1 MEHLVGLHTG
11 QHGMVGAVIRK
22 DFDDVESV
30 AETLPSP
37 VDMEPVDSIVAV
49 NQERMQGTFYA
60 VLSAAWH
67 HSGMAE
73 LIFQRVDPLVGR
85 HAVAVKHLYIVAE
98 SEITPK
104 GVLQTVGGIRIVAGE
119 RGGAA
124 VGTILRLGGH
134 PTVEEQ
140 LGHGVP
146 SVPVGIPVQGIGHQ
160 APLVGGGAKVG
171 VQHAVSGVGITMCA
185 HACGSVLPIAQH
197 LGQRHGR
204 VTRTGM
210 GAGRAVV
217 RA

>member
-1 MEHLVGLHTG
+1 
-11 QHGMVGAVIRK
+11 
-22 DFDDVESV
+22 
-30 AETLPSP
+30 
-37 VDMEPVDSIVAV
+37 
-49 NQERMQGTFYA
+49 
-60 VLSAAWH
+60 
-67 HSGMAE
+67 MAE

-98 SEITPK
+98 SEVTPE

-119 RGGAA
+119 GGGAA

-146 SVPVGIPVQGIGHQ
+146 SVPVGIPVQSIGHQ

-197 LGQRHGR
+197 LGQRHGS

>member
-11 QHGMVGAVIRK
+11 QHGLVGAIIWQDV
-22 DFDDVESV
+22 DDVESV

-37 VDMEPVDSIVAV
+37 VDMEPVDSIIAV
-49 NQERMQGTFYA
+49 NQERMPGT
-60 VLSAAWH
+60 VLSTAWH
-67 HSGMAE
+67 HPCMAE

-98 SEITPK
+98 SEVTPE

-119 RGGAA
+119 GGGAA
-124 VGTILRLGGH
+124 VGAILRLGGH
-134 PTVEEQ
+134 PAVEEQ
-140 LGHGVP
+140 LSHGVS

-171 VQHAVSGVGITMCA
+171 VQHAVSGVGIAMSA

-210 GAGRAVV
+210 GASRAVV